1 MTRGNRQQVTGNR
14 PGKENTKT
22 LAQKAKSLTVWLLVA
37 LLFTPV
43 GCGYR
48 FSPGGEWIDS
58 RLRTVFVDNISNTT
72 SEPFVEIYLRNGLE
86 DQFRK
91 SSRFRLATSKD
102 TADLI
107 MQGTILALNVPPVA
121 YDQYDK
127 ATEGRAVMT
136 VNLLFEERAAGK
148 KIWAVTNFSGN
159 ETYRIDQA
167 NPNATSVSKTTAL
180 QKLSNDM
187 AEKAYRNL
195 MSGF

>member
-1 MTRGNRQQVTGNR
+1 MKTMAVSQTRRSIFA
-14 PGKENTKT
+14 
-22 LAQKAKSLTVWLLVA
+22 LFLFSLTIVVA
-37 LLFTPV
+37 

-58 RLRTVFVDNISNTT
+58 RLQTVFVDNIANTT
-72 SEPFVEIYLRNGLE
+72 NAPLVETYVRNSFE

-91 SSRFRLATSKD
+91 SSRFRLAASRE
-102 TADLI
+102 TADLVLK
-107 MQGTILALNVPPVA
+107 GTIIALTLPAVA
-121 YDQYDK
+121 YDRYDK

-136 VNLLFEERAAGK
+136 LDLLFEEREARK
-148 KIWAVTNFSGN
+148 KIWAVSNFSGN

-167 NPNATSVSKTTAL
+167 NPNATSTSRTAAL

-187 AEKAYRNL
+187 AEKAFRNL

>member
-1 MTRGNRQQVTGNR
+1 MRGF
-14 PGKENTKT
+14 
-22 LAQKAKSLTVWLLVA
+22 SA
-37 LLFTPV
+37 LLLFSLIIAAA

-58 RLRTVFVDNISNTT
+58 RLQTVFVDNIANTT
-72 SEPFVEIYLRNGLE
+72 SEPFIEIYLRNGLE

-91 SSRFRLATSKD
+91 SGRFRLTGSKD

-107 MQGTILALNVPPVA
+107 LQGTILALTVPPVA
-121 YDQYDK
+121 YNQYDR

-136 VNLLFEERAAGK
+136 VNLFFEERAAGK
-148 KIWAVTNFSGN
+148 KIWAVSNFSGN

-167 NPNATSVSKTTAL
+167 NTGATSASKAAAL

-187 AEKAYRNL
+187 AEKAFRNL

>member
-1 MTRGNRQQVTGNR
+1 MKKEAARQTRQGFR
-14 PGKENTKT
+14 
-22 LAQKAKSLTVWLLVA
+22 A
-37 LLFTPV
+37 LLLFSLIIAV
-43 GCGYR
+43 AGCGYR

-58 RLRTVFVDNISNTT
+58 RFQTVYVDNIVNTT
-72 SEPFVEIYLRNGLE
+72 NEPFIEIYLRNGFE

-91 SSRFRLATSKD
+91 SSRFRLVGSKEA
-102 TADLI
+102 ADLI
-107 MQGTILALNVPPVA
+107 LQGTINALTVPPVA

-136 VNLLFEERAAGK
+136 VNLLFEERQARK
-148 KIWAVTNFSGN
+148 KIWAVSNFSGN

-167 NPNATSVSKTTAL
+167 NPNATSVSKTAAL

-187 AEKAYRNL
+187 AEKAFRNL

>member
-1 MTRGNRQQVTGNR
+1 M
-14 PGKENTKT
+14 
-22 LAQKAKSLTVWLLVA
+22 
-37 LLFTPV
+37 LLFLILT
-43 GCGYR
+43 GFALANCGYR
-48 FSPGGEWIDS
+48 FSPGGEWIDKS
-58 RLRTVFVDNISNTT
+58 LETVFVDNIANTT
-72 SEPFVEIYLRNGLE
+72 SEPFIEIYLRNGLE

-91 SSRFRLATSKD
+91 SGRFRLTASKD

-107 MQGTILALNVPPVA
+107 MQGTILSLNIPPVA
-121 YDQYDK
+121 YDRYDK

-136 VNLLFEERAAGK
+136 VNLLFEQRAAGK
-148 KIWAVTNFSGN
+148 KLWAVTNFSGN

-167 NPNATSVSKTTAL
+167 NPSATSVSKSTAL

>member
-1 MTRGNRQQVTGNR
+1 MRIGITRQARQGVGA
-14 PGKENTKT
+14 
-22 LAQKAKSLTVWLLVA
+22 LLLVSLILITA
-37 LLFTPV
+37 

-48 FSPGGEWIDS
+48 FSAGGEWIDS
-58 RLRTVFVDNISNTT
+58 RFQTVYVDNVVNTT
-72 SEPFVEIYLRNGLE
+72 NEPYIEIYLRNGFE

-91 SSRFRLATSKD
+91 SSRFRLSGSKE

-107 MQGTILALNVPPVA
+107 LQCTINALTVPPVA

-127 ATEGRAVMT
+127 ATEGRAIMT
-136 VNLLFEERAAGK
+136 VNVLFEEREARK
-148 KIWAVTNFSGN
+148 KIWAVSNFSGN

-167 NPNATSVSKTTAL
+167 NPNATSLSKTAAL

-187 AEKAYRNL
+187 AEKAFRNL

>member
-1 MTRGNRQQVTGNR
+1 MRIGITRQARQGVGA
-14 PGKENTKT
+14 
-22 LAQKAKSLTVWLLVA
+22 LLLVSLILITA
-37 LLFTPV
+37 

-48 FSPGGEWIDS
+48 FSPGGEWIDKS
-58 RLRTVFVDNISNTT
+58 LQTVFVDNIANTT
-72 SEPFVEIYLRNGLE
+72 NEPFIEIYLRNGLE

-91 SSRFRLATSKD
+91 SSRFRLTNSKD

-107 MQGTILALNVPPVA
+107 MQGTILSLNVPPVA
-121 YDQYDK
+121 YNQYDR

-136 VNLLFEERAAGK
+136 INLFFEERAAGK
-148 KIWAVTNFSGN
+148 RIWAVSNFSGN

-167 NPNATSVSKTTAL
+167 NTGATSASKSTAL

-195 MSGF
+195 MAGF